1 MEANLN
7 CDLGEK
13 SHHYD
18 GKNDE
23 ILMQIINTA
32 NIACGFHAGDNET
45 MSQTIK
51 LAKINNISIGA
62 HPSFD
67 DKENFGR
74 KRIYLSETE
83 VTKLVIDQ
91 INILNEFAQK
101 ADMELFKACASTST
115 ASLALLVMTSVRVG
129 DVTSAASFPFI
140 ILWSV
145 APSGIHGLSLDEY
158 SCCCGDV
165 VVLHIE
171 MMVSS
176 CIYLS
181 LDMMCAQYS
190 SFKYFSN
197 FGST

>member
-91 INILNEFAQK
+91 INILNELAQQ
-101 ADMELFKACASTST
+101 ADMELTHIKPHGALNNMACEDIN
-115 ASLALLVMTSVRVG
+115 LAT
-129 DVTSAASFPFI
+129 
-140 ILWSV
+140 
-145 APSGIHGLSLDEY
+145 
-158 SCCCGDV
+158 
-165 VVLHIE
+165 VLAKTIYE
-171 MMVSS
+171 IDKDL
-176 CIYLS
+176 IYLVPT
-181 LDMMCAQYS
+181 
-190 SFKYFSN
+190 
-197 FGST
+197 GSKMEEAAKKLNMRIACEIFAD